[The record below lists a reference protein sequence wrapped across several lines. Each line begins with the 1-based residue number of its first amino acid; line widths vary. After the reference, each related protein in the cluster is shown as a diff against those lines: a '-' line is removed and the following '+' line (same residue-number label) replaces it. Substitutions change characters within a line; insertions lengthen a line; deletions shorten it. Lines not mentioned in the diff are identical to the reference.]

1 MEVEVEVVGEGEGEG
16 EEEGNF
22 VNRLEVLHVLMV
34 HGVIPMGVGEG
45 DIGMDEHVE
54 GVVEGLGN

>member
-1 MEVEVEVVGEGEGEG
+1 MEVVGEGEEEG
-16 EEEGNF
+16 EEGGNF

-34 HGVIPMGVGEG
+34 HGVIPMGVGVG

>member
-1 MEVEVEVVGEGEGEG
+1 MEVEVEVEVVGEGEEG
-16 EEEGNF
+16 LNF

-54 GVVEGLGN
+54 GVVEGLGS

>member
-1 MEVEVEVVGEGEGEG
+1 MEVEVVGEGEEG
-16 EEEGNF
+16 GNF

>member
-1 MEVEVEVVGEGEGEG
+1 MEVEVVGEGEGEG

-34 HGVIPMGVGEG
+34 HGVIPMGVEEG